1 MTVER
6 FWETKQLEEMNDS
19 EWESLCDG
27 CGKCCL
33 HKFIDD
39 EEIEEAET
47 TDVINPGE
55 SVHYTNIVCSY
66 LNTKSCSCTQYEK
79 RTELVP
85 ECVKLTKDN
94 LKDIFFMPPSCT
106 YRRLH
111 EGIGM
116 PSWHPLLNR
125 GKKTAMHKA
134 GMSVRSKT
142 IYEVDVDLTQFED
155 YIALWPLEDL
165 D

>member
-1 MTVER
+1 MPA
-6 FWETKQLEEMNDS
+6 FWEEKSLSEMTRQ

-39 EEIEEAET
+39 DAVETPET
-47 TDVINPGE
+47 TDVLEEGE
-55 SVHYTNIVCSY
+55 SVEFTNIVCDY
-66 LNTKSCSCTQYEK
+66 LNTKTCSCTQYDN

-85 ECVKLTKDN
+85 DCVQLTKDN
-94 LKDIFFMPPSCT
+94 LRDIFYMPTSCS

-111 EGIGM
+111 EGRGL
-116 PSWHPLLNR
+116 PAWHPLLNR
-125 GKKTAMHKA
+125 NKKTAMHKA
-134 GMSVRSKT
+134 GMSVRGKT
-142 IYEVDVDLTQFED
+142 VFEHQVDAEKYED
-155 YIALWPLEDL
+155 YIVLWPLQDT

>member
-1 MTVER
+1 MKP
-6 FWETKQLEEMNDS
+6 FWEAKTLAEMSQS

-39 EEIEEAET
+39 EESDKAQP
-47 TDVINPGE
+47 TDTIKQGE
-55 SVHYTNIVCSY
+55 NVDYTNIVCTY
-66 LNTKSCSCTQYEK
+66 LNTKTCSCTQYQR

-85 ECVKLTKDN
+85 DCVQLTKDN
-94 LKDIFFMPPSCT
+94 LKDIFFMPTSCS

-111 EGIGM
+111 EGRGL

-125 GKKTAMHKA
+125 NKKTAMHKA
-134 GMSVRSKT
+134 GMSVRNRT
-142 IYEVDVDLTQFED
+142 VYEHDVDMNDFED
-155 YIALWPLEDL
+155 FIVRWPLEDL

>member
-6 FWETKQLEEMNDS
+6 FWETKQLEDMNDS

-66 LNTKSCSCTQYEK
+66 LNTKTCSCTQYEK

-111 EGIGM
+111 EGRGM

>member
-1 MTVER
+1 MAAFWQEKTLSEMTR
-6 FWETKQLEEMNDS
+6 T

-39 EEIEEAET
+39 EAVET
-47 TDVINPGE
+47 PESTDVLQEGE
-55 SVHYTNIVCSY
+55 TVEFTNIVCDY
-66 LNTKSCSCTQYEK
+66 LNTKTCSCTQYQK

-85 ECVKLTKDN
+85 DCVQLTKDN
-94 LKDIFFMPPSCT
+94 LQDIFYMPNSCT

-111 EGIGM
+111 EGRGL
-116 PSWHPLLNR
+116 PQWHPLLNR
-125 GKKTAMHKA
+125 NKKTAMHKA
-134 GMSVRSKT
+134 GMSVRGKT
-142 IYEVDVDLTQFED
+142 VYEHQVDKEKYED
-155 YIALWPLEDL
+155 YIVLWPLQDI